1 MEGTAGSALPPEN
14 APAPRPEDHGARLA
28 EIARLSGEYVQSWT
42 LLLASEAGLAKVNLV
57 RLLIVGLLFPAVAFA
72 AIVAI
77 DGFGA
82 VLLQRWLE
90 SWILSI
96 GIVAALNILAV
107 FGMLWMLRSWWRT
120 LSLPRSRA
128 ALSNLL
134 AKPAP
139 PQPAGSQP

>member
-1 MEGTAGSALPPEN
+1 MEGTAGSPLPPEN
-14 APAPRPEDHGARLA
+14 APAPRPEDHAARLA

-57 RLLIVGLLFPAVAFA
+57 RLLVVGLLFPAVAFSA
-72 AIVAI
+72 VVAI
-77 DGFGA
+77 DGFGTA
-82 VLLQRWLE
+82 LLQRWLD

-96 GIVAALNILAV
+96 GIVAAVNVLVVLA
-107 FGMLWMLRSWWRT
+107 MLWMLRSWWRT

-134 AKPAP
+134 AKPD
-139 PQPAGSQP
+139 SQP